1 VSALATF
8 GAVLLAA
15 AALHELWGARGE
27 EAADALRRLGG
38 RAQRSSTGR
47 LLAASAAPRIAARI
61 RAAGLQSRLE
71 PRIVAAAR
79 LASALIVLPLTLSLA
94 PAAPGR
100 TAPLVLIA
108 VPLAAAAGPDV
119 VLERIGR
126 RRRRRIAIALP
137 AALELMAVRA
147 ETGAGPPRLLADAR
161 AALDPGPLHA
171 ELAGA
176 SAEIECGVP
185 QAGTLAR
192 LGAEGGPEL
201 ARLAV
206 LVERSRRLG
215 SPLAA
220 GLQAQAAALRTEQGR
235 AMAEDAARAAP
246 KIQLVVALMLVPS
259 VLLLVGAAI
268 AANAE
273 SLLSGLA

>member
-1 VSALATF
+1 VSGLTTF

-15 AALHELWGARGE
+15 AALHELWGAKGE
-27 EAADALRRLGG
+27 AMGSALRRLGG
-38 RAQRSSTGR
+38 RAQRSPTGR
-47 LLAASAAPRIAARI
+47 VLMASALPRIEARI
-61 RAAGLQSRLE
+61 RAAGLQG
-71 PRIVAAAR
+71 R
-79 LASALIVLPLTLSLA
+79 LAPRTVALARIASAAMAVPLTLSIA

-100 TAPLVLIA
+100 TAPLVLIGL
-108 VPLAAAAGPDV
+108 PLAAAAGPDLM
-119 VLERIGR
+119 LERLGR
-126 RRRRRIAIALP
+126 RRRREIARSLP
-137 AALELMAVRA
+137 ATLELMAVRA

-161 AALDPGPLHA
+161 EALSSGPLHA

-176 SAEIECGVP
+176 WAEIECGVP

-192 LGAEGGPEL
+192 LGGEGGPEL

-206 LVERSRRLG
+206 LIERSRRLG

>member
-1 VSALATF
+1 MSALTTF
-8 GAVLLAA
+8 GAILLAA
-15 AALHELWGARGE
+15 AALHELWGAKGE
-27 EAADALRRLGG
+27 AVAGALRRIGT
-38 RAQRSSTGR
+38 RAQLSSTGR
-47 LLAASAAPRIAARI
+47 LLTASALPRIEARI
-61 RAAGLQSRLE
+61 RAAGLQARLA
-71 PRIVAAAR
+71 PRTVAAAR
-79 LASALIVLPLTLSLA
+79 LVSALIVLPLTLSIA

-100 TAPLVLIA
+100 TAVLVVVS
-108 VPLAAAAGPDV
+108 VPLAAAAGPDL

-126 RRRRRIAIALP
+126 RRRRAIAKALP

-161 AALDPGPLHA
+161 KALAEGPLHA
-171 ELAGA
+171 EIAGA
-176 SAEIECGVP
+176 WAEIECGVP
-185 QAGTLAR
+185 QAGTLSR
-192 LGAEGGPEL
+192 LGAEGGPDL

-206 LVERSRRLG
+206 LIERSRRLG

-220 GLQAQAAALRTEQGR
+220 GLQAHAAALRTEQGR